1 METIVCPWCQT
12 EIVWDEELGPEEE
25 CPHCQNELNEYRTI
39 NIGIDEDDEEFDPEE
54 TTPLQSPSSDEDTDE
69 GIKSLEPFWERDVI
83 SATPVIRA
91 LDKYETSHDLMNY
104 EEMVE
109 KVLDEQEEV
118 PECPHCHEY
127 MLLAGQQQITDAGFQ
142 PNLVKALQS
151 PVLSTPFT
159 LDMYIC
165 SGCFH
170 VQTTLSE
177 EDRLRMVQVLSK

>member
-1 METIVCPWCQT
+1 METTVCPWCQT

-25 CPHCQNELNEYRTI
+25 CPHCQNELNEYRTL
-39 NIGIDEDDEEFDPEE
+39 NIGLEEDDEELEPEVITSHE
-54 TTPLQSPSSDEDTDE
+54 EDELSIT
-69 GIKSLEPFWERDVI
+69 PFWERDVTR
-83 SATPVIRA
+83 ATPTIRA

-127 MLLAGQQQITDAGFQ
+127 MLLAGQQVTDTGFQ
-142 PNLVKALQS
+142 PTVVKALQS
-151 PVLSTPFT
+151 PILSTPFT
-159 LDMYIC
+159 VDVYIC
-165 SGCFH
+165 TGCFH

-177 EDRLRMVQVLSK
+177 EDRLRLVQGLSK